1 MEQQS
6 RYIAELRN
14 EIYSLKSQTNAEAL
28 MAQTSIKRSQESVKK
43 SVDQNYMKVE
53 TLMLNR

>member
-14 EIYSLKSQTNAEAL
+14 EIYTFKSQNNAEAL
-28 MAQTSIKRSQESVKK
+28 LTQKNIGKVEETCKK
-43 SVDQNYMKVE
+43 SVEQNYEKVSV
-53 TLMLNR
+53 LLNK